1 MFFFSAFPD
10 KTEIQKQ
17 LVAQI
22 SSDFPSRC
30 DRPVGDTEHLTVA
43 SISYLAQLAVQ
54 LVVSTLWDQSSRGMT
69 GASWLACNL

>member
-1 MFFFSAFPD
+1 MFFSTFPD

-22 SSDFPSRC
+22 CSDFLSRC
-30 DRPVGDTEHLTVA
+30 DRPVGNTEHLAVA

-54 LVVSTLWDQSSRGMT
+54 LAVSTL
-69 GASWLACNL
+69 